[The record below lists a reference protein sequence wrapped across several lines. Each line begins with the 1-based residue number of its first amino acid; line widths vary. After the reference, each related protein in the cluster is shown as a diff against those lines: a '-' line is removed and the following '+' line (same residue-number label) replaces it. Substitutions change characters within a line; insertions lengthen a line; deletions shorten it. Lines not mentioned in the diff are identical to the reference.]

1 MPTTSSSYKSSH
13 GRVRRSNGIT
23 ASRRSLTR
31 GATGDAALSSRL
43 IMVMAF
49 AVGLI
54 AANLYYSQPLLSEIS
69 HSVHAS
75 ASTIGLTVTVM
86 QIAFAVGLVAVV
98 PAGDVLGRR
107 RLLSMLMVTDACGLM
122 LLAFAPSG
130 PVVIAAC
137 LIVGLTNVSAQLIVP
152 IAASLAAPSERG
164 HVTASV
170 ISGLLVGIL
179 MARTIAGVVAS
190 AVGWRALYAGA
201 AIAMLCLLAVLIV
214 SLPTERASTTRIRY
228 TELLR
233 STWMLFLSNRRLQ
246 VRAVF
251 GALGFAAFSAFWTT
265 IALLL
270 TGPQY
275 GFGPGKIGIFALLG
289 VAGAVAAKRT
299 GRLADRGHH
308 RVLTLAAAVSI
319 VLAFGD
325 LALGS
330 RSLPLLIL
338 GTVLMDMGVQALHV
352 TNQHLIYEI
361 APDAPARVNSS
372 YMTVYF
378 VGGAFGSA
386 AGTVAYSLGG
396 WHAVCALGAGLGAMA
411 VLLWV
416 TLDGSRDTRLPQ

>member
-1 MPTTSSSYKSSH
+1 MPTTSTSSKESH

-23 ASRRSLTR
+23 TSRRSSAR
-31 GATGDAALSSRL
+31 ATSRDEAIPSRL
-43 IMVMAF
+43 IAVMAF

-54 AANLYYSQPLLSEIS
+54 AANLYYSQPLLSQIA

-75 ASTIGLTVTVM
+75 TSTIGLTVTAA
-86 QIAFAVGLVAVV
+86 QIAFAVGLIAVV

-122 LLAFAPSG
+122 LLAFASSG

-152 IAASLAAPSERG
+152 IAASLAAPGERG

-214 SLPTERASTTRIRY
+214 SLPTERVSTTRIRY
-228 TELLR
+228 AELLR

-246 VRAVF
+246 VRAAF

-270 TGPQY
+270 ADPHY

-289 VAGAVAAKRT
+289 VAGALAAKRT

-308 RVLTLAAAVSI
+308 RTVTLAAAVSI
-319 VLAFGD
+319 VIGFGA
-325 LALGS
+325 LALGVQ
-330 RSLPLLIL
+330 SLPMLIA

-352 TNQHLIYEI
+352 TNQHVIYGI

-396 WHAVCALGAGLGAMA
+396 WQAVCVLGAILGVIA
-411 VLLWV
+411 LLVWV
-416 TLDGSRDTRLPQ
+416 TLDR

>member
-1 MPTTSSSYKSSH
+1 MPTTSTPYKHSNE
-13 GRVRRSNGIT
+13 RVRRSSGIT
-23 ASRRSLTR
+23 ATRRSLAHDTAR
-31 GATGDAALSSRL
+31 DQQLSPRL
-43 IMVMAF
+43 IKIMAF

-54 AANLYYSQPLLSEIS
+54 AANLYYSQPLFSDIA

-75 ASTIGLTVTVM
+75 TATIGLTVAVT
-86 QIAFAVGLVAVV
+86 QIAFALGLVAVV

-107 RLLSMLMVTDACGLM
+107 RLLSTLMVTDACGLT
-122 LLAFAPSG
+122 LLAIAPSG

-137 LIVGLTNVSAQLIVP
+137 LIIGLTNVSAQLIVP

-179 MARTIAGVVAS
+179 MARTIAGLVAS

-201 AIAMLCLLAVLIV
+201 AIAMLCLLVVLIV
-214 SLPTERASTTRIRY
+214 SLPTERVSTKRTRYR
-228 TELLR
+228 ELLR
-233 STWMLFLSNRRLQ
+233 STWMLFLGNRRLQ
-246 VRAVF
+246 VRAAF

-270 TGPQY
+270 TGPHY
-275 GFGPGKIGIFALLG
+275 GFGPGKIGVFALLG
-289 VAGAVAAKRT
+289 VAGALAAKRT
-299 GRLADRGHH
+299 GRLADRGKH
-308 RVLTLAAAVSI
+308 RTVTLAAAVSI
-319 VLAFGD
+319 VVGFGA
-325 LALGS
+325 LALGLH
-330 RSLPLLIL
+330 SLPMLIV
-338 GTVLMDMGVQALHV
+338 GTILMDMGVQALHV
-352 TNQHLIYEI
+352 TNQHVIYGI

-396 WHAVCALGAGLGAMA
+396 WHAVCALGAVLGAVA

-416 TLDGSRDTRLPQ
+416 TLDR

>member
-1 MPTTSSSYKSSH
+1 
-13 GRVRRSNGIT
+13 
-23 ASRRSLTR
+23 
-31 GATGDAALSSRL
+31 
-43 IMVMAF
+43 
-49 AVGLI
+49 
-54 AANLYYSQPLLSEIS
+54 
-69 HSVHAS
+69 
-75 ASTIGLTVTVM
+75 
-86 QIAFAVGLVAVV
+86 
-98 PAGDVLGRR
+98 
-107 RLLSMLMVTDACGLM
+107 MLMVTDACGLM
-122 LLAFAPSG
+122 LLAFASSG

-152 IAASLAAPSERG
+152 IAASLAAPGERG

-228 TELLR
+228 AELLR

-246 VRAVF
+246 VRAAF

-270 TGPQY
+270 TGPHY

-289 VAGAVAAKRT
+289 VAGALAAKRT

-308 RVLTLAAAVSI
+308 RIVTLAAAVSI
-319 VLAFGD
+319 VLAFGA
-325 LALGS
+325 LAMGLQ
-330 RSLPLLIL
+330 SLPLLIL
-338 GTVLMDMGVQALHV
+338 GTVLMDTGVQALHV
-352 TNQHLIYEI
+352 TNQHLIYGI

-396 WHAVCALGAGLGAMA
+396 WHAVCALGAVLGAMA
-411 VLLWV
+411 ILVWV
-416 TLDGSRDTRLPQ
+416 TLDR